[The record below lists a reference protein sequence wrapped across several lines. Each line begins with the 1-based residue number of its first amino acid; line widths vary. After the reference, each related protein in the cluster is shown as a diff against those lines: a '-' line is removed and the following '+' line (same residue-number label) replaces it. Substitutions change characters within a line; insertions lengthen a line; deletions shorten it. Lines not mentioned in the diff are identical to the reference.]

1 MRFVLRRFTLLSN
14 IRMIVVC
21 LLGIVLMFG
30 TANFIMP
37 SVFNQIAR
45 AVEQEPTC
53 TNGEIYYD
61 GFSSFFTIKLNC
73 SDLPVSASATSNDKA
88 LVNPSLMKLWDGAS
102 NYSPENIAIDSN
114 ILSLVFSTNNKYP
127 KVGTVIID
135 AGAIMNESL
144 LANDTIVVP
153 ASEISDFANP
163 IAEDDDYTTIQGG
176 ELNIPVESGVL
187 SNDSDDRDGVLTA
200 AVSTEP
206 AKGILT
212 LNYDGSFAY
221 APTANYDGIDSFRY
235 TVTDES
241 GRCSTANVLISDDV
255 PIISLVDARRDNPE
269 EDPNFAKVGDTIRID
284 FETSE
289 PVEIVSAMIAG
300 RVASVDIL
308 DTTHFSIYCV
318 MQESD
323 EEGVVRY
330 SLVVRDSVGK
340 TAPGFDE
347 TVVYFDKTKPIIDL
361 GGSNYAELE
370 VDDFYEET
378 VSAVDAQDGQITV
391 YYDISVDTS
400 VAGIYVVTYNAVDSA
415 GNQADEVTRTVV
427 VMDSTTK
434 EFKDISDGLMSLG
447 LDNNLNMINADNY
460 SIFSGLYIEKLV
472 DGAKFGRIT
481 FNNAID
487 FSNED
492 VKLFLDELLAR
503 MTSDEVGVIGFNIE
517 GMTDLLDYFGTN
529 ITIKFY
535 NLDKLGFNNAS
546 TLSDVLSKLNV
557 YDDSG
562 KKMNNSGLD
571 KKSGVYAG
579 CLIGNLECYTFTI
592 NIDHFSK
599 YVISKIEYPKVSD
612 AIIPVSSVNLANS
625 AVLSTAAISRLDS
638 VFSQENT
645 DNQVTLGAHANSSS
659 DELVSSK
666 KQTNQTTK
674 KASSQVVAALAWQ
687 WFFMIGLAVVLSV
700 WALYVLFFYRHKI

>member
-1 MRFVLRRFTLLSN
+1 MRHFTLLSS
-14 IRMIVVC
+14 IRPIIIH
-21 LLGIVLMFG
+21 LLGVVLMFG
-30 TANFIMP
+30 SANFIMP

-53 TNGEIYYD
+53 ANGEIYYD

-73 SDLPVSASATSNDKA
+73 NDLPVSASATSNDKA

-102 NYSPENIAIDSN
+102 NYSPGNISIDNN

-163 IAEDDDYTTIQGG
+163 IAQDDDYVTIQGG
-176 ELNIPVESGVL
+176 ELNILVELGVL

-206 AKGILT
+206 AKGVLT
-212 LNYDGSFAY
+212 LNYDGSFTY
-221 APTANYDGIDSFRY
+221 APTVDYDGIDSFTY
-235 TVTDES
+235 TVSDES
-241 GRCSTANVLISDDV
+241 GRYSTANVLISDDL
-255 PIISLVDARRDNPE
+255 PIISLVGAYRDNPE
-269 EDPNFAKVGDTIRID
+269 EDPNFAKVGDTIRVD

-289 PVEIVSAMIAG
+289 PVEVVSAMIAG
-300 RVASVDIL
+300 RVANVDIL
-308 DTTHFSIYCV
+308 DTTHFSIYYV

-323 EEGVVRY
+323 EEGMVRY
-330 SLVVRDSVGK
+330 SLIVRDSVGNLE
-340 TAPGFDE
+340 PSSDE
-347 TVVYFDKTKPIIDL
+347 TDICFDKTKPVIDL
-361 GGSNYAELE
+361 GGSDYMDLE
-370 VDDFYEET
+370 INDIYDEST
-378 VSAVDAQDGQITV
+378 VSAIDAQDGQV
-391 YYDISVDTS
+391 DFYADIDVDTS
-400 VAGIYVVTYNAVDSA
+400 IEGIYLVTYSAVDSA
-415 GNQADEVTRTVV
+415 GNQADVVTRTVV
-427 VMDSTTK
+427 VVDSTKK
-434 EFKDISDGLMSLG
+434 EFKELSDSLISLG
-447 LDNNLNMINADNY
+447 LENNLNKVNANNY
-460 SIFSGLYIEKLV
+460 GDFSGLYIEKSLN
-472 DGAKFGRIT
+472 GLKLGRII
-481 FNNAID
+481 FNNPID
-487 FSNED
+487 LSD
-492 VKLFLDELLAR
+492 ADILLFLNELSTR
-503 MTSDEVGVIGFNIE
+503 METDDVGVIGFNIE

-546 TLSDVLSKLNV
+546 TLSDVLSKLDV

-571 KKSGVYAG
+571 KKSGVYTG
-579 CLIGNLECYTFTI
+579 CLIGSLECYTFTI
-592 NIDHFSK
+592 NIAHFSK

-612 AIIPVSSVNLANS
+612 AIIPGNSVNLANS

-638 VFSQENT
+638 AVSQENT
-645 DNQVTLGAHANSSS
+645 DNQVTLGVHANSSS

-674 KASSQVVAALAWQ
+674 KTSSQVVAALAWQ